1 MKEMKN
7 KNWKYLIT
15 VLLLFVGCNTL
26 VKAMSDDMERIRI
39 VSSSG
44 NQEIGQNREDYV
56 PYEVYLNSSTNTLEI
71 ISYDT
76 KPATLYLC
84 DATGNIVS
92 TLYIPE
98 EGFYSMQVPSGY
110 SHLYM
115 MIMSSDIFIAEIN
128 L

>member
-1 MKEMKN
+1 MN
-7 KNWKYLIT
+7 ADN
-15 VLLLFVGCNTL
+15 
-26 VKAMSDDMERIRI
+26 ERDKINI
-39 VSSSG
+39 EYGLG
-44 NQEIGQNREDYV
+44 NLGQNRDSLI
-56 PYEVYLNSSTNTLEI
+56 PYDVYLNNSTGTLEI
-71 ISYDT
+71 VSYDT

-115 MIMSSDIFIAEIN
+115 MIMSSDIY
-128 L
+128 LGTVY